1 MIESIIRWR
10 ATLFFLGVAVF
21 AIAYPVSQQL
31 RTEQSV
37 VSLFGESDP
46 TLRDYRAFKRW
57 FGRNDVLVLM
67 YRDENLASA
76 AGMDRSETL
85 TEQVRSISGVAA
97 TLSPWILNRA
107 AEGMSP
113 ASLLSFGSDSGEDSI
128 PKLMRPDDTVGRG
141 LSDIFSGYT
150 HSEDYT
156 HGAVVAMVNDSASAE
171 TVREL
176 KRVAEQWRD
185 QPGVSNVSLVGE
197 PVLVEEAFALVRQ
210 DGARLA
216 VLTVTLLSLVVM
228 FSLFDVRLVALLA
241 VSIAWSVVVS
251 KALMFFLG
259 VSLSLIASI
268 LTAIVTV
275 IAVTAVLHLGVRYHS
290 RRARGFSRQDSATMV
305 LTQMAAPIF
314 WTCATDAAGFA
325 ALSFS
330 EILPV
335 RQFGWM
341 IAASAMGVFIA
352 LALFSPLC
360 LTLPEIG
367 LAQRVLPI
375 RRGITRVLRR
385 LCLRLAR
392 WFVGLRMVTIATS
405 LVLLVVTVTVV
416 ARGETETSFLKNFR
430 GKSSIATD
438 YGNVEENL
446 GGAGVWDL
454 VLDVPAAV
462 TNDSLARVQELE
474 ADLIRQCGDEG
485 LSKAISIADAT
496 EVLGRS
502 SAGKLMSAPLRIAAM
517 RLRLPAFIDALV
529 SEPQSDAPDRRK
541 LRVMLRSKEDLPA
554 DQKRAL
560 IQGVDRVAREHVARW
575 ESEAQSQ
582 SAKGSGQRHGLLRHH
597 DAVGRSAGFGSMA
610 LFCRF
615 GDLDLVVDVDG
626 DGPDHLGDGVVDAKP
641 FARVLGS
648 RRRLCLWGPH
658 QRRGGD
664 DRSRLGRVV
673 DRWIGSPADGLSQP
687 NGARAKQER
696 VGLVRGREYRCPGDA
711 GDRRVGGGLQ
721 RAFDE

>member
-1 MIESIIRWR
+1 
-10 ATLFFLGVAVF
+10 
-21 AIAYPVSQQL
+21 
-31 RTEQSV
+31 
-37 VSLFGESDP
+37 
-46 TLRDYRAFKRW
+46 
-57 FGRNDVLVLM
+57 
-67 YRDENLASA
+67 
-76 AGMDRSETL
+76 
-85 TEQVRSISGVAA
+85 
-97 TLSPWILNRA
+97 
-107 AEGMSP
+107 
-113 ASLLSFGSDSGEDSI
+113 
-128 PKLMRPDDTVGRG
+128 
-141 LSDIFSGYT
+141 
-150 HSEDYT
+150 
-156 HGAVVAMVNDSASAE
+156 
-171 TVREL
+171 
-176 KRVAEQWRD
+176 
-185 QPGVSNVSLVGE
+185 
-197 PVLVEEAFALVRQ
+197 
-210 DGARLA
+210 
-216 VLTVTLLSLVVM
+216 
-228 FSLFDVRLVALLA
+228 
-241 VSIAWSVVVS
+241 
-251 KALMFFLG
+251 
-259 VSLSLIASI
+259 
-268 LTAIVTV
+268 
-275 IAVTAVLHLGVRYHS
+275 
-290 RRARGFSRQDSATMV
+290 MV

-462 TNDSLARVQELE
+462 TNDSLAKVQELE

-529 SEPQSDAPDRRK
+529 SEPESDAPDRRK

-582 SAKGSGQRHGLLRHH
+582 SAEDRVNVTGYYVIMTRLVDQLVSDQWRCFAGSAILIWLLMWMATGRITLATASLMPNLLPAFLVLGVVSVFGGRINVGAAMIAAVSVGLSIDGSVHLLMAYRSRM
-597 DAVGRSAGFGSMA
+597 ARGRTKSESAWSAAGNIGAPVMLSTA
-610 LFCRF
+610 A
-615 GDLDLVVDVDG
+615 LVVGFSVLSTSDFIPTATFGMLVAWALVIG
-626 DGPDHLGDGVVDAKP
+626 TLVNLSVLPALIGGATNRA
-641 FARVLGS
+641 ARPS
-648 RRRLCLWGPH
+648 E
-658 QRRGGD
+658 D
-664 DRSRLGRVV
+664 STDS
-673 DRWIGSPADGLSQP
+673 
-687 NGARAKQER
+687 
-696 VGLVRGREYRCPGDA
+696 
-711 GDRRVGGGLQ
+711 
-721 RAFDE
+721 